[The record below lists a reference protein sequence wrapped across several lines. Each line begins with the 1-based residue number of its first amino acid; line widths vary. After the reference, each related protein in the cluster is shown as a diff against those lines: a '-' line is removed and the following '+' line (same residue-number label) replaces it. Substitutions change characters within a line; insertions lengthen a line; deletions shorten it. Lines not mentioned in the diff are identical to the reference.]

1 LATSGRKSVQSARNK
16 QAGLA
21 WKKIAILVSEWNED
35 ITEALLEG
43 TVKTLLDNGMNREN
57 IIRSN
62 VPGSF
67 ELSLGA
73 QLYAQDKNI
82 DAVICLGCVIR
93 GETMHFK
100 YICDSV
106 AQGLKDVALKFNKPV
121 IFGVLTT
128 DTLQQAQ
135 DRAGGKHGNKGEDAA
150 LAVIKMLSLITNISN
165 SKF

>member
-1 LATSGRKSVQSARNK
+1 MATSGRKSTTIDKKNLT
-16 QAGLA
+16 GIA
-21 WKKIAILVSEWNED
+21 WKKFAILVSEWNEE
-35 ITEALLEG
+35 ITESLYEG
-43 TVKTLLDNGMNREN
+43 AYETLLGYGIKKVN

-67 ELSLGA
+67 ELSFGA
-73 QLYAQDKNI
+73 QLYAQKKII

-93 GETMHFK
+93 GETPHYR

-106 AQGLKDVALKFNKPV
+106 AQGLKDVSLKYNKPV

-128 DTLQQAQ
+128 DTKQQAF

-150 LAVIKMLSLITNISN
+150 LAALKMVSLINNISN